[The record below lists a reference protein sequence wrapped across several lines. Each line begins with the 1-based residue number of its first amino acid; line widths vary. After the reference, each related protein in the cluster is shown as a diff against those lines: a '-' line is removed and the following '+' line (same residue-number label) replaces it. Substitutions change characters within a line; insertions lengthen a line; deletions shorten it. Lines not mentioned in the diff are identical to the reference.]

1 MSCRGLCKMH
11 PNYIPMKK
19 IGYSKWMKVCINCD
33 RAIFMG
39 WQGYHC
45 PCCTKGLRTK
55 PQCYGENSKVAS
67 ESALH
72 CH

>member
-39 WQGYHC
+39 W
-45 PCCTKGLRTK
+45 
-55 PQCYGENSKVAS
+55 
-67 ESALH
+67 
-72 CH
+72 